1 MQVDFKPG
9 RRPGAKPPRK
19 SPLGEA
25 NPFAVFAKRLGLA
38 KRPFVRRTTFKRD
51 TLGAV
56 RVNESDQSAGRR
68 YLFVFG
74 AGCIAASAIIY
85 LVNIAET
92 FTDQLSENESLAAV
106 RPNFQHTGIDLSQLP
121 QPLPQPTFR
130 FDDDAIQ
137 TAALHEPAF
146 QTAAL
151 SEPAFNVQQH
161 PDDVPGAFTPQTFA
175 DLIGPRDADEAH
187 KLSLIDEI
195 NNAERALPPLQ
206 DANVFPHQTLELVDP
221 EQSLHDDYKK
231 VVTVASGQTFSGL
244 LNDNGI
250 SRADLSAVE
259 AHDLVQRHLTRLKVG
274 QKMTFT
280 FDWEG
285 TFKSLSVKVA
295 RDTRVLLAKTDDGYS
310 IEKVHLPLEYERVV
324 SSGTI
329 EQSLYVAAEKANLK
343 QTTIMN
349 LADIFQWEL
358 DFSSDIR
365 KGDHFSI
372 VYDRL
377 YRDGKYVGEGDILAA
392 EFVRGSRV
400 HRAVR
405 YTGKDGKTAY
415 YSPDGKAKGR
425 TFMRH
430 PVDIVRIT
438 SKFNLARMHPVL
450 HQIRAHRGVDYGAPY
465 GSPIRAVADGR
476 ISYSGNRNAYGKT
489 VIIKHDS
496 KRTTLYAHMSKI
508 EKRSKVGNKI
518 KRGDIIGYVGKTGR
532 VTGTHLHY
540 ELRIN
545 GKHVDPLK
553 VELPSPEPLAAS
565 ELPILKGIS
574 QELIAQMRSVNEQ
587 DSDESVAR
595 NDQSDQ
601 NSN

>member
-9 RRPGAKPPRK
+9 RRLGAKPPRK
-19 SPLGEA
+19 SSLGEA
-25 NPFAVFAKRLGLA
+25 SPFAAVANRLGFATSSATSSA
-38 KRPFVRRTTFKRD
+38 KRPFVRRTTNKKRES
-51 TLGAV
+51 LGAV
-56 RVNESDQSAGRR
+56 RVNESDQSPGRR

-74 AGCIAASAIIY
+74 AGCIAASALIY
-85 LVNIAET
+85 LVNIADS
-92 FTDQLSENESLAAV
+92 FTQQLSERDNLAAV
-106 RPNFQHTGIDLSQLP
+106 TPHFQTTGIDFSNLP
-121 QPLPQPTFR
+121 KPIPQPTFR

-137 TAALHEPAF
+137 TAAL
-146 QTAAL
+146 
-151 SEPAFNVQQH
+151 SEPAYGVQS
-161 PDDVPGAFTPQTFA
+161 PDDVPGAFTPQALA
-175 DLIGPRDADEAH
+175 DLIGPRDANAAQ
-187 KLSLIDEI
+187 KQSLLDDI
-195 NNAERALPPLQ
+195 NNAESSLPPLQ
-206 DANVFPHQTLELVDP
+206 GEQVFPHQTLELVDP

-231 VVTVASGQTFSGL
+231 VVTVEAGATFSGM
-244 LNDNGI
+244 LNDNGVA
-250 SRADLSAVE
+250 RADLGAVE
-259 AHDLVQRHLTRLKVG
+259 SHDLVQRHLTRLKVG

-280 FDWEG
+280 YDWDG
-285 TFKSLSVKVA
+285 TFKSLSVKVS
-295 RDTRVLLAKTDDGYS
+295 RDTRVLLSKADDGYS
-310 IEKVHLPLEYERVV
+310 IEEVHLPLEYERVV

-377 YRDGKYVGEGDILAA
+377 YRDGKYVGDGDILAA
-392 EFVRGSRV
+392 EFVRGNSV

-430 PVDIVRIT
+430 PVEIVRIT

-450 HQIRAHRGVDYGAPY
+450 HQIRAHRGVDYGAPH

-476 ISYSGNRNAYGKT
+476 ITYAGNRNAYGKT
-489 VIIKHDS
+489 VIIKHDT

-508 EKRSKVGNKI
+508 DSNSKVGDKI
-518 KRGDIIGYVGKTGR
+518 KRGEVIGYVGRTGR

-565 ELPILKGIS
+565 ELPILKGVS
-574 QELIAQMRSVNEQ
+574 QELIAQMRSVN
-587 DSDESVAR
+587 DPNAVGAESVAR
-595 NDQSDQ
+595 NDQTT
-601 NSN
+601 N